1 MTVIDTSIGNYDLQ
15 MYNAV
20 NRADQRL
27 MGQWITISAV
37 LIFNILL
44 MNLIIAVL
52 TNTYSIFDGRSNGL
66 YLAKILASRD
76 ELIYD
81 RYFGAFLC
89 PIPIINLI
97 QIPVLPI
104 AIVLPY
110 GNPLLEM
117 INENLMR
124 AQYILF
130 MLIMF
135 GFFIVYSAVL
145 IPLAWIVGMIDKI
158 KTLGTLKS

>member
-1 MTVIDTSIGNYDLQ
+1 
-15 MYNAV
+15 
-20 NRADQRL
+20 
-27 MGQWITISAV
+27 
-37 LIFNILL
+37 

-81 RYFGAFLC
+81 QCFGAFLC
-89 PIPIINLI
+89 PIPLINLL
-97 QIPVLPI
+97 QVPLLPI

-110 GNPLLEM
+110 GNPLLVM

-130 MLIMF
+130 MLVMF
-135 GFFIVYSAVL
+135 SLFIVYSVVL
-145 IPLAWIVGMIDKI
+145 IPLAWIIGIIDKL
-158 KTLGTLKS
+158 KTLSSLKSQE